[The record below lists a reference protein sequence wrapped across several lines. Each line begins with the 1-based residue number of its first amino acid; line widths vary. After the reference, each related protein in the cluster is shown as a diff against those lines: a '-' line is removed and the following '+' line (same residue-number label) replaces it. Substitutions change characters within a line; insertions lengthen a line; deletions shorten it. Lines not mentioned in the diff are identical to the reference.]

1 MSGDNPDAIALP
13 ESLYAEVVQ
22 AAKERGVSLEFFV
35 SEALQSYMDS
45 QPPSLVLTESQ
56 SETIRKSQQELK
68 EGKGQTT
75 EQVRENLE
83 KKKQEW
89 LQNSTR

>member
-1 MSGDNPDAIALP
+1 VSGDNPDAIALP
-13 ESLYAEVVQ
+13 ESLHAEVVQ
-22 AAKERGVSLEFFV
+22 AAKERGVSLELFV
-35 SEALQSYMDS
+35 SEALQRYMDS
-45 QPPSLVLTESQ
+45 ESPSLVLTESQ

>member
-22 AAKERGVSLEFFV
+22 AAKEKGVSLELFV
-35 SEALQSYMDS
+35 SEALQRYMDS
-45 QPPSLVLTESQ
+45 ESPSLVLTESQ